1 MRKSLPSGSCGRGS
15 PPGVRRRSTKVG
27 LWRFLSPAEHNAGCA
42 VRTLFNSACSN
53 VRSNIH
59 RAYFHAP
66 AAERCYW
73 HEIAATILPDLRGS
87 SPKLPAVTIIVSLH
101 RSSPEPL
108 MSALGQ
114 KQTSAHARPRHV
126 RFTPKS
132 GHWNPVAKCPL
143 CAESGHHMNMTRA
156 LCLALQRRAV
166 IVRGRK
172 LATSSVL

>member
-114 KQTSAHARPRHV
+114 KRTLGHLRLMSALPPKADIGTQPRDV
-126 RFTPKS
+126 RFVPK
-132 GHWNPVAKCPL
+132 A
-143 CAESGHHMNMTRA
+143 
-156 LCLALQRRAV
+156 
-166 IVRGRK
+166 RGRYCHVAGW
-172 LATSSVL
+172 LG